1 MEQARERE
9 SCFVLIT
16 NLMDAGKHPAS
27 SILGEYKQ
35 QSRVEARF
43 SFLKSP
49 YLLGQ
54 IFLKKQSRIEA
65 LGYVL
70 LMALL
75 IATLLER
82 RVRKNLETEGTP
94 IMIPGKRDTMRPTVR
109 MILDMLDTVQ
119 VAYVEHEGVVRRVWM
134 DSKHGFDVPR
144 FLRLAGFAADIYT
157 DASPIRSAGPSPN
170 AKMGTST
177 CGT

>member
-1 MEQARERE
+1 
-9 SCFVLIT
+9 LTT
-16 NLMDAGKHPAS
+16 NLTHEDKYPAS

-43 SFLKSP
+43 GFLKSP

-54 IFLKKQSRIEA
+54 ILLQKQSHIEA

-82 RVRKNLETEGTP
+82 RVRRNLETEGTP
-94 IMIPGKRDTMRPTVR
+94 IMIPGQKKTMRPMARIIVK
-109 MILDMLDTVQ
+109 MLDAVQ
-119 VAYVEHEGVVRRVWM
+119 VAYVEHEGEARRVWI
-134 DSKHGFDVPR
+134 DSRHGFDMPR
-144 FLRLAGFAADIYT
+144 LLRLAFLP
-157 DASPIRSAGPSPN
+157 PI
-170 AKMGTST
+170 ST
-177 CGT
+177 RILH

>member
-9 SCFVLIT
+9 SYFVLIT

-43 SFLKSP
+43 SFLK
-49 YLLGQ
+49 
-54 IFLKKQSRIEA
+54 KQSRVEA

-82 RVRKNLETEGTP
+82 CVRKNLEAEGTP
-94 IMIPGKRDTMRPTVR
+94 IMIPGGIQCD
-109 MILDMLDTVQ
+109 
-119 VAYVEHEGVVRRVWM
+119 RR
-134 DSKHGFDVPR
+134 SG
-144 FLRLAGFAADIYT
+144 
-157 DASPIRSAGPSPN
+157 
-170 AKMGTST
+170 
-177 CGT
+177 

>member
-1 MEQARERE
+1 
-9 SCFVLIT
+9 
-16 NLMDAGKHPAS
+16 
-27 SILGEYKQ
+27 
-35 QSRVEARF
+35 
-43 SFLKSP
+43 
-49 YLLGQ
+49 
-54 IFLKKQSRIEA
+54 
-65 LGYVL
+65 
-70 LMALL
+70 
-75 IATLLER
+75 
-82 RVRKNLETEGTP
+82 
-94 IMIPGKRDTMRPTVR
+94 